1 MISVK
6 EVVRQARVN
15 ALQDVDADD
24 FAFNDKAMLDA
35 LNDAVQRALKL
46 KPILRW
52 TNTYTYKQPED
63 FRVSSIDDTLDINPE
78 YEEALMMGTAAN
90 ICTRLQADE
99 AMQKNGQR
107 FEQEFIALMRM

>member
-1 MISVK
+1 MISVR

-24 FAFNDKAMLDA
+24 FAFNDKAMIDA

-46 KPILRW
+46 KPILLW
-52 TNTYTYKQPED
+52 TNTYTRKRPEE
-63 FRVSSIDDTLDINPE
+63 FSVSSLDDTIDIKDE

-90 ICTRLQADE
+90 LCTRLQADE

-107 FEQEFIALMRM
+107 FEQEFVALMKM